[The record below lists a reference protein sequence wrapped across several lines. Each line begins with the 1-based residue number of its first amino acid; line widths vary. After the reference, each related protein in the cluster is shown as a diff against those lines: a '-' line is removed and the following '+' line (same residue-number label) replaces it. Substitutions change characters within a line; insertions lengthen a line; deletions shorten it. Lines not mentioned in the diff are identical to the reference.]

1 MLQEYFSVI
10 YNKINSHFNSVFEE
24 KDLIK
29 PINNYEL
36 PESKDDLKNKIL
48 MNLVSIKLENKD
60 INSRYYESYGDGYV
74 SKIKPLLFNIYI
86 YFHSTF
92 YGDRV
97 NDGLLYLSEI
107 ISYFHT
113 FSVFNTTNTCE
124 MTEKNLS
131 EFNANII
138 NDDLRLFESL
148 KISYCPSILI
158 KFGLIPI
165 YSISISNN
173 KVVPGISSF

>member
-1 MLQEYFSVI
+1 
-10 YNKINSHFNSVFEE
+10 
-24 KDLIK
+24 
-29 PINNYEL
+29 
-36 PESKDDLKNKIL
+36 
-48 MNLVSIKLENKD
+48 
-60 INSRYYESYGDGYV
+60 
-74 SKIKPLLFNIYI
+74 
-86 YFHSTF
+86 
-92 YGDRV
+92 
-97 NDGLLYLSEI
+97 
-107 ISYFHT
+107 
-113 FSVFNTTNTCE
+113 